1 VFPPVSETALQIG
14 ICYFTVTSELFSLL
28 AGAAFI
34 TSAAGEGPSLHMS
47 YQNPGRL
54 HLRREEGSLS
64 LCFLLV
70 VVAVIPHLDAV
81 TRDPHGGPGQEL
93 PAEGRCAR
101 GSRRTSRT
109 CEPTTVLLV
118 EAGAIAPILRL
129 RGGRGIGEKGHKRRV
144 KQEREANGEEAV
156 PSPFVIDEKRV
167 AELLR
172 RQVVS
177 VKTERRKAARK
188 RKRDLTAQSYEMRAI
203 YDPRKRSGEEWSNI
217 HMKGQSWSDMHRKVR
232 DARAHDAKDL
242 KKSEGEKREVASGQK
257 AQMATRDEAANLK
270 MRPDGKETASE
281 RRNKMSKTKQCSD
294 DLGNAVEEGSRDL
307 GNTGLECGLCGRRFS
322 KEDRCAKHRI
332 RCAQREERRKKK
344 TPKVEKKKKKKE
356 KGEKKKLK
364 KSKSR
369 GDGTS

>member
-1 VFPPVSETALQIG
+1 
-14 ICYFTVTSELFSLL
+14 
-28 AGAAFI
+28 
-34 TSAAGEGPSLHMS
+34 
-47 YQNPGRL
+47 
-54 HLRREEGSLS
+54 
-64 LCFLLV
+64 

-81 TRDPHGGPGQEL
+81 TRDPHGGPGPDL
-93 PAEGRCAR
+93 PAEGLCAR

-109 CEPTTVLLV
+109 CEPTTVLLR

-144 KQEREANGEEAV
+144 KKQEREANGEEAV
-156 PSPFVIDEKRV
+156 PSPFVIDENRV

-188 RKRDLTAQSYEMRAI
+188 RKRDVTAQSYEMRAI

-232 DARAHDAKDL
+232 EARAHDAKDI

-257 AQMATRDEAANLK
+257 AQMATRDEAAELK
-270 MRPDGKETASE
+270 MCPDGKETVSE
-281 RRNKMSKTKQCSD
+281 RRNKLSKAKQRSD
-294 DLGNAVEEGSRDL
+294 DLGDAVEEGSRDL
-307 GNTGLECGLCGRRFS
+307 GHMGLECGLCGRRFS
-322 KEDRCAKHRI
+322 KEDRYAKHRI
-332 RCAQREERRKKK
+332 RCAQRKERRKRK
-344 TPKVEKKKKKKE
+344 TSKTETKKKQKKE